1 MNFRGIFA
9 DCRDANQAAP
19 VNAPIA
25 AWFQF
30 GHPWRRVTDEQRYG
44 FMSARPSKP
53 SKKPQVIVLPPDA
66 LRALE
71 HPDEPEAGESYF
83 FFRGVQYV
91 STISPD
97 VVRAGPSWIPSLPLP
112 FAPDRAV
119 TAARAVLRR
128 IVKDDSAWPVTE
140 ITLQRLRNVEPER
153 WFFVVH
159 FTRENGPQHL
169 QGVARIYVDFTGRVG
184 TAKKVRMT

>member
-1 MNFRGIFA
+1 
-9 DCRDANQAAP
+9 
-19 VNAPIA
+19 
-25 AWFQF
+25 
-30 GHPWRRVTDEQRYG
+30 
-44 FMSARPSKP
+44 MSARPSKP
-53 SKKPQVIVLPPDA
+53 SKQPQVIVLPPDA

-71 HPDEPEAGESYF
+71 HPDEPEAGQSYF
-83 FFRGVQYV
+83 SFRGVQYV

-140 ITLQRLRNVEPER
+140 ITLQPLRNVEPER
-153 WFFVVH
+153 WFFVVQ
-159 FTRENGPQHL
+159 FTRGRRSDLRGLHWSRRHGEESEDDMKPNQPGCTEPRRASQFQVGRHWR
-169 QGVARIYVDFTGRVG
+169 GVGEPGRSL
-184 TAKKVRMT
+184 